1 MFFKS
6 EVPLLPEMKL
16 EKRLGKKNIRKKLG
30 LFLAL
35 VSLESNCYQFRGH
48 YEKYQCH

>member
-1 MFFKS
+1 MFFRS

-16 EKRLGKKNIRKKLG
+16 EKGLGKKSIRQKFG
-30 LFLAL
+30 LILAL